1 MKRIFPGLM
10 LLFFNSLCW
19 AAGDG
24 ICHNADGDTNVLNL
38 SFGVVNVSAAN
49 NQAGYTVKD
58 ALTNTLY
65 TYPVRCHCDNQ
76 HGDNQPAGK
85 SFYPIYYTGDPAPG
99 LIEDRKVDGL
109 QYYALNDYLSVGV
122 KVFIIN
128 NSYAAIPFEHLSNQ
142 STSPEHSC
150 DAGEWGHQIE
160 LDSGRSAK
168 LSFYLRHSITGT
180 VTVPR
185 TEVAWLYA
193 GINDY
198 FARTKPVSKVT
209 IAGTLIAPQN
219 CEMTPGQ
226 RIDVDLG
233 KINAGDFPSTPG
245 GMVTGKKVRTDVKVS
260 CTGMQD
266 VRTTELVH
274 ASMVATGRSADA
286 TMITTTNADVGIK
299 IYDKNGRPVSVDG
312 GALAADM
319 DPIDRLGTTDG
330 NVTFYSVPASMTG
343 NRPTPGET
351 FTADATLIIEFTN

>member
-24 ICHNADGDTNVLNL
+24 ICHNYGSDTNVINL
-38 SFGVVNVSAAN
+38 SFGTVNVSAAN
-49 NQAGYTVKD
+49 NQAGYTITD
-58 ALTNTLY
+58 ALTNQVPEY
-65 TYPVRCHCDNQ
+65 TVRCHCDRERPNNS
-76 HGDNQPAGK
+76 G
-85 SFYPIYYTGDPAPG
+85 FYAIYYTGDPAPG
-99 LIEDRKVDGL
+99 LIEDRIIDGL
-109 QYYALNDYLSVGV
+109 QYYKLNEYLSVGV

-128 NSYAAIPFEHLSNQ
+128 NKFANIPFEHLSNQ
-142 STSPEHSC
+142 SPDPEHTC
-150 DAGEWGHQIE
+150 DSGDFGSRVN
-160 LDSGRSAK
+160 LDSGRAAK

-193 GINDY
+193 GIDDY
-198 FARTKPVSKVT
+198 FVRTKPVSKVT

-319 DPIDRLGTTDG
+319 DPIDRSGATDG